1 MLRIVDASS
10 LVGVQAKEPVR
21 SRVPLPEEAYIEL
34 EGEGELLVQLIRD
47 ERVDLSDLQS
57 GALYVYAITDRNR
70 SSLGYFGQVC
80 FLEIRV
86 P

>member
-10 LVGVQAKEPVR
+10 LVGVQAKQAER
-21 SRVPLPEEAYIEL
+21 LRVPLPEEAYLEL

-47 ERVDLSDLQS
+47 ERVDLSDLQN
-57 GALYVYAITDRNR
+57 GTLYVYAITDRNR

-80 FLEIRV
+80 YLEIPV